1 MAHVSMQ
8 SGLSETTETS
18 ALRDLLVKMQTVWSA
33 VANRYVAGG
42 MLSHLDD
49 RMLSDIGVSRG
60 DVESA
65 FAEPVWRDPTTR
77 LALMVT
83 ERRVGSRNLRAEALE
98 ADKAA

>member
-8 SGLSETTETS
+8 SGLSATTETS
-18 ALRDLLVKMQTVWSA
+18 SLRDLLVKMQTVWSA

-49 RMLSDIGVSRG
+49 RMLSDIGISRG

-77 LALMVT
+77 LALLAT
-83 ERRVGSRNLRAEALE
+83 ERRTGSRELNTETL
-98 ADKAA
+98 DAAA

>member
-18 ALRDLLVKMQTVWSA
+18 ALRDILGKMQTVWSA

-49 RMLSDIGVSRG
+49 RMLSDIGVSRS

-77 LALMVT
+77 LALIAS
-83 ERRVGSRNLRAEALE
+83 ERRIGSRELNAEKF
-98 ADKAA
+98 DAAA